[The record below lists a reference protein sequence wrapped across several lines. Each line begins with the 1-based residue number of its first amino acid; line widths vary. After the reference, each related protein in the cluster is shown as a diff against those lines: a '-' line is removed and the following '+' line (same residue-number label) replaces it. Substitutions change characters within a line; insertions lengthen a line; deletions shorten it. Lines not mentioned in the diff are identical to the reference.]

1 METPT
6 EKWQANLN
14 GKISETDL
22 DTLISWI
29 TEGRVTAEDKVRKG
43 ALNWIAAGR
52 VPALRGHF
60 QVRGSLAV
68 DPSGFQREPKP
79 QAENVPQSLPQEM
92 GEEKL
97 HVVHGSGETNSPNC
111 RRHPLTPGEYI
122 CRVCQAVL
130 CAQCPD
136 FVGSS
141 RIPTCPLCGDLCLPL
156 ADHPKALDQPVSALP
171 SESHFGW
178 NSLGNAMRYPFKF
191 PVALIVAVCAYGFLQ
206 LGSILGMRSGLMA
219 VMLANGLLFGCLA
232 QVVKQIAWGR
242 FESSFLGGVDSFS
255 IWDNAIRPTLFGFG
269 ILLVTFGPL
278 LLLLVALMSG
288 WLGNT
293 SDVPLTPAQLES
305 QARQQGLS
313 GDELKALINSENPE
327 KDAEVMRK
335 LNQLRPANQAQE
347 MVKEKTPQS
356 PEEKLFPLAGQFLT
370 GAPGWLLGLFL
381 LALLWGIAYYPM
393 ALIVA
398 GYSEDFNSLLNPI
411 VGLDTIRRMGEV
423 YLKVFLMYLVVQG
436 LGFGLGRLI
445 SIATQ
450 SMSLPLMG
458 NLPGR
463 ILNGMVTFYSSLAV
477 AYLLGLALH
486 DRAAELNIPTD

>member
-14 GKISETDL
+14 GKIFETDL
-22 DTLISWI
+22 DILISWVS
-29 TEGRVTAEDKVRKG
+29 EGRVTAEDKVKKG
-43 ALNWIAAGR
+43 NLNWIAAGR

-60 QVRGSLAV
+60 QAGGKLAG
-68 DPSGFQREPKP
+68 DPSAVKRELAP
-79 QAENVPQSLPQEM
+79 QPGSAPQSTLQAT
-92 GEEKL
+92 GEEKPRS
-97 HVVHGSGETNSPNC
+97 VHDGGEATSPDC
-111 RRHPLTPGEYI
+111 RRHPQIPAEYI
-122 CRVCQAVL
+122 CRVCQAMF
-130 CAQCPD
+130 CAQCPE

-141 RIPTCPLCGDLCLPL
+141 RIPTCPLCGDLCLRL
-156 ADHPKALDQPVSALP
+156 SDQPKALDQPAPAIP
-171 SESHFGW
+171 SESNFGC
-178 NSLGNAMRYPFKF
+178 NSLGNALRYPFKF
-191 PVALIVAVCAYGFLQ
+191 PTALIVAACVYGFLQ
-206 LGSILGMRSGLMA
+206 LGSIIGMRSGLMA

-242 FESSFLGGVDSFS
+242 FESSFLGGFDSFS

-269 ILLVTFGPL
+269 ILLVTFGPF

-288 WLGNT
+288 WLGNA
-293 SDVPLTPAQLES
+293 SDVPLTPARLES
-305 QARQQGLS
+305 QAQQQGLTS
-313 GDELKALINSENPE
+313 DELKALINSENPE

-335 LNQLRPANQAQE
+335 LNKLRPANQAQD
-347 MVKEKTPQS
+347 MVNEKTPQS
-356 PEEKLFPLAGQFLT
+356 SYETLLPVAGQFLT

-381 LALLWGIAYYPM
+381 LVLLWAIAYYPM

-398 GYSEDFNSLLNPI
+398 GYSEDFGSLLNPM

-423 YLKVFLMYLVVQG
+423 YLRVFLMYLVVQG
-436 LGFGLGRLI
+436 LGFGLALL
-445 SIATQ
+445 SSMATRF
-450 SMSLPLMG
+450 MTLPLMG

-463 ILNGMVTFYSSLAV
+463 ILNGIVTFYSSLAV

>member
-6 EKWQANLN
+6 ENWQANLN
-14 GKISETDL
+14 GKIIETDL
-22 DTLISWI
+22 DTLVSWVAD
-29 TEGRVTAEDKVRKG
+29 GRLTSENRVRKG
-43 ALNWIAAGR
+43 NLNWIAAGR

-60 QVRGSLAV
+60 QASENLAG
-68 DPSGFQREPKP
+68 DPSGPKRELAR
-79 QAENVPQSLPQEM
+79 QTVSVPQSQPQQVK
-92 GEEKL
+92 EEKPP
-97 HVVHGSGETNSPNC
+97 VVHDSGETTSSNC
-111 RRHPLTPGEYI
+111 RRHPEKLGEYI
-122 CRVCQAVL
+122 CRVCQAVF
-130 CAQCPD
+130 CAQCPE

-156 ADHPKALDQPVSALP
+156 ADRPELDSRQLPKTPM
-171 SESHFGW
+171 ESHFGW
-178 NSLGNAMRYPFKF
+178 SALEKALRYPFRF
-191 PVALIVAVCAYGFLQ
+191 PAALIMAACGYGFLQ
-206 LGSILGMRSGLMA
+206 LGGVVGMRSGLMA
-219 VMLANGLLFGCLA
+219 AMLANGLLFGCLA

-242 FESSFLGGVDSFS
+242 FESSFLGGFDSFS

-269 ILLVTFGPL
+269 VLLVTFGPL

-293 SDVPLTPAQLES
+293 SDLPLTPARLES
-305 QARQQGLS
+305 QARQQGIS
-313 GDELKALINSENPE
+313 GDELKTLINSENPE
-327 KDAEVMRK
+327 KDVEVMKK

-381 LALLWGIAYYPM
+381 LALLWSIAYYPM

-398 GYSEDFNSLLNPI
+398 GYSEDLGSLLNPM

-423 YLKVFLMYLVVQG
+423 YLKVFLMYLGVQG
-436 LGFGLGRLI
+436 IGFGLGRLL
-445 SIATQ
+445 SVATQ
-450 SMSLPLMG
+450 SMTLPLMG
-458 NLPGR
+458 NLPDR
-463 ILNGMVTFYSSLAV
+463 ILNGIITFYSSLAV
-477 AYLLGLALH
+477 AYLLGMALH